1 MLVFALR
8 NYTFMLI
15 LQNISFQ
22 NGIYSWE
29 SGVFLFKK
37 SVNIWLVYI
46 IFAYLHGISN
56 KKPKKTDINQPY
68 NISILT

>member
-22 NGIYSWE
+22 NGSYSWE
-29 SGVFLFKK
+29 SDVFLFKK

-56 KKPKKTDINQPY
+56 KKPKKPI
-68 NISILT
+68 